1 MREFDLL
8 DAWQQR
14 IDDAV
19 RTFSAREREDIQNKV
34 IDVLRDFYDTFSSL
48 LEKPH
53 AASSSNFIT
62 NSILVCIAQLL
73 ALPTSSQTN
82 MF

>member
-19 RTFSAREREDIQNKV
+19 RIFSAREREQIQNKV

-53 AASSSNFIT
+53 AASSDFIT